1 MKKVTETPVT
11 EETQSFPVTLEEYL
25 QTIKK
30 PESRAGFAHLMR
42 QEEIG
47 GHKDASEW
55 DGLFELFKTKPVSV
69 SWQEHSE
76 PQGGK

>member
-1 MKKVTETPVT
+1 MKKTETPSP
-11 EETQSFPVTLEEYL
+11 EEMQSFPVALEEYL
-25 QTIKK
+25 GTIKK

-42 QEEIG
+42 QEKIG

-55 DGLFELFKTKPVSV
+55 DGLFEQFKTKPVGV
-69 SWQEHSE
+69 SWQEHTE